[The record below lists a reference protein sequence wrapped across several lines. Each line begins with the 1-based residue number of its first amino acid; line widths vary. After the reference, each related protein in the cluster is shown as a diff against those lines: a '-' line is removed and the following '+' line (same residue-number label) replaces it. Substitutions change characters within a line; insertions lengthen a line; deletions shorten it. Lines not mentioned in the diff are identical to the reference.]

1 MNEIVSKFL
10 LSGDQF
16 LSETYL
22 RESGFMCS
30 ACERFTKKDL
40 KIKKFKETGD
50 SRYIYL
56 NKLHKTFLQH
66 DMACE
71 DIKDLP
77 RKSSFI

>member
-1 MNEIVSKFL
+1 MNKIVSKFL

-22 RESGFMCS
+22 RQSGFTCS
-30 ACERFTKKDL
+30 ACERFTTKNL
-40 KIKKFKETGD
+40 KTKKFKETGD

-56 NKLHKTFLQH
+56 NKLHKAFFQY

-71 DIKDLP
+71 DFKDLP
-77 RKSSFI
+77 RKNYC

>member
-1 MNEIVSKFL
+1 
-10 LSGDQF
+10 
-16 LSETYL
+16 
-22 RESGFMCS
+22 MCS

-56 NKLHKTFLQH
+56 NKLHKTFFQH

-71 DIKDLP
+71 DFKDLP
-77 RKSSFI
+77 RKNSFI

>member
-22 RESGFMCS
+22 RQSGFMCS

-50 SRYIYL
+50 SRCIYL
-56 NKLHKTFLQH
+56 NKLHKTFFQH

-71 DIKDLP
+71 DFKDLP
-77 RKSSFI
+77 RKNSFI